1 MVYLFESRLKGSD
14 LTLTRL
20 GSFGLCAGLMSYLN
34 PFTLKISY
42 VILLTVFIQI
52 SCFYFG
58 EFAIGSSYNPLIG
71 FYFILINCLL
81 DIILKLYGE
90 ILSWSL
96 TWEFKC

>member
-34 PFTLKISY
+34 PFTLKDLISNSPY
-42 VILLTVFIQI
+42 CL

-71 FYFILINCLL
+71 FCFILTNYLL